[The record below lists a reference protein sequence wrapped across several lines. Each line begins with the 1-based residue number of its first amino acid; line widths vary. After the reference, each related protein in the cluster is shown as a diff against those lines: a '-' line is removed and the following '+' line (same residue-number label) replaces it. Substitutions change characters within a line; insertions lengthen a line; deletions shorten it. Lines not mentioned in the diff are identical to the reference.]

1 MSLCL
6 RDKILIHSL
15 SPDLSLSRCDG
26 IVFSPNGLRGA
37 RWVCDSFEASMSRCE
52 QGLEESPRRRSGI
65 RGEVAVRSVC
75 RVIRRLSQQLV
86 HNRNSA
92 DM

>member
-1 MSLCL
+1 MRLCL
-6 RDKILIHSL
+6 RDKNPVHSL

-26 IVFSPNGLRGA
+26 IVFVTNGLRGA
-37 RWVCDSFEASMSRCE
+37 LGAPDSFEAVMSRCE
-52 QGLEESPRRRSGI
+52 QGLEESLWRRSGI
-65 RGEVAVRSVC
+65 RGQVAVRSVC

-86 HNRNSA
+86 HTPNSA